1 MGILCV
7 FNMTAPS
14 PTSEATSKDIV
25 MHLTSEDLEKH
36 NSKDSCW
43 VAIHGSV
50 YDVTGSYP
58 VSLFT
63 AHANPIDFL
72 ESHPGGS
79 KVILRCAGKDATAD
93 FESVHDIE
101 LLTQTLPP
109 SSLRGTIQPGSL
121 SSSSSA
127 TRQHPTAKSNE
138 VQVQV
143 QVPALNS
150 LINLHD
156 FETVAQTHLSP
167 NAWAYISSGAEDE
180 LTKRQNAKAFQ
191 KIALR
196 PRILRRIP
204 AVDTS
209 ATILGKTVSL
219 PVYMSAV
226 GIAKY
231 AHPDGE
237 CALAAAA
244 GHEGLAQVLAN
255 GSSFPI
261 ERVMGARTDTG
272 PGPGPGPGQ
281 RVFQQLYVNREI
293 GKSEEIVRR
302 AERAGAGAIWVTV
315 DSPVVGKREMDE
327 RLNIEMVRA

>member
-1 MGILCV
+1 MLIPQL
-7 FNMTAPS
+7 
-14 PTSEATSKDIV
+14 
-25 MHLTSEDLEKH
+25 
-36 NSKDSCW
+36 
-43 VAIHGSV
+43 
-50 YDVTGSYP
+50 
-58 VSLFT
+58 
-63 AHANPIDFL
+63 DFL
-72 ESHPGGS
+72 DSHPGGP

-93 FESVHDIE
+93 FDSVHDIE
-101 LLTQTLPP
+101 LLAQTLPP
-109 SSLRGTIQPGSL
+109 SSLRGTIEPGSWSL
-121 SSSSSA
+121 SSSTTKEQHSA
-127 TRQHPTAKSNE
+127 TDKRETSGPPPLS
-138 VQVQV
+138 
-143 QVPALNS
+143 S

-156 FETVAQTHLSP
+156 FEKIAQAHLSP

-204 AVDTS
+204 AVDTT
-209 ATILGKTVSL
+209 ATILGKQVSL

-244 GHEGLAQVLAN
+244 GHESLAQVLAN

-261 ERVMGARTDTG
+261 ERVIRAGTR
-272 PGPGPGPGQ
+272 PGQ
-281 RVFQQLYVNREI
+281 PVFQQLYVNREM

-302 AERAGAGAIWVTV
+302 AERAGAGAIWITV

-327 RLNIEMVRA
+327 RLNLETVRTDILHGVLSWSVDVNGCRILDQVLQRQWPVLFRRSLTGVSWLGSVG

>member
-1 MGILCV
+1 M
-7 FNMTAPS
+7 
-14 PTSEATSKDIV
+14 
-25 MHLTSEDLEKH
+25 
-36 NSKDSCW
+36 
-43 VAIHGSV
+43 
-50 YDVTGSYP
+50 
-58 VSLFT
+58 
-63 AHANPIDFL
+63 
-72 ESHPGGS
+72 
-79 KVILRCAGKDATAD
+79 
-93 FESVHDIE
+93 HDIE

-109 SSLRGTIQPGSL
+109 SSLRGTIQPGSV
-121 SSSSSA
+121 STA
-127 TRQHPTAKSNE
+127 TRQQPTAKSNE
-138 VQVQV
+138 VQV
-143 QVPALNS
+143 PALTS

-156 FETVAQTHLSP
+156 FEQVAQTHLSP

-204 AVDTS
+204 AVDT
-209 ATILGKTVSL
+209 ATTILGKAVSL

-237 CALAAAA
+237 CALSAAA

-261 ERVMGARTDTG
+261 ERVMEARTD
-272 PGPGPGPGQ
+272 PGPGQ
-281 RVFQQLYVNREI
+281 PVFQQLYVNREI

-327 RLNIEMVRA
+327 RLNIEMVRI